1 LFQFSSDKPLSLVL
15 GAGGVRGFAHVG
27 VLEAL
32 AERGFRISEIVGT
45 SAGAIIGSFY
55 AAVGLSLDD
64 LRRLGLN
71 MTSRHLLAWAWLR
84 RAPQSV
90 RQRFLH
96 RAGII
101 PEYIQLLSEASGRT
115 LHHGV
120 ERLGVVCYDLNRRE
134 EIFFHYPD
142 SDFPLED
149 AARGSAAIPGFFP
162 SRRCE
167 IAGRVLRLVDGGV
180 VNCLPVDKLFAPP
193 FTPQQVLVVDV
204 SGHAKARAE
213 NAVRVER
220 LRQRYPQIPIVM
232 LTPDTLGRGTVI
244 YRQRDL
250 QGLIDSG
257 RRRAEELFS
266 EARQDSQN

>member
-1 LFQFSSDKPLSLVL
+1 MLQLNHDKPLSLVL

-32 AERGFRISEIVGT
+32 AERGFHVSEIIGT
-45 SAGAIIGSFY
+45 SAGAIIASFY

-64 LRRLGLN
+64 LRRLGLH

-84 RAPQSV
+84 RAPESV
-90 RQRFLH
+90 RQRFIH

-101 PEYIQLLSEASGRT
+101 PEYLELLSQASGRT

-193 FTPQQVLVVDV
+193 FAPQQALIVDV
-204 SGHAKARAE
+204 SGHAPARAE
-213 NAVRVER
+213 NAARVER
-220 LRQRYPQIPIVM
+220 LRQQFPQLPMAM

-250 QGLIDSG
+250 QELIDSG
-257 RRRAEELFS
+257 RRRTEELFACS
-266 EARQDSQN
+266 R

>member
-1 LFQFSSDKPLSLVL
+1 MFQFSSDKPLSLVL

-32 AERGFRISEIVGT
+32 TERGFRISEIVGT

-55 AAVGLSLDD
+55 AAVGLSLAD

-84 RAPQSV
+84 RAPAGI
-90 RQRFLH
+90 RRRFIH

-101 PEYIQLLSEASGRT
+101 PEYIQLLSDASGRT

-120 ERLGVVCYDLNRRE
+120 NRLGVVCYDLNRRE
-134 EIFFHYPD
+134 EVFFHYPD
-142 SDFPLED
+142 SEFPLED

-167 IAGRVLRLVDGGV
+167 FAGRVLRLVDGGV

-193 FTPQQVLVVDV
+193 FAPQQVLVVDV
-204 SGHAKARAE
+204 SSHLTARAE
-213 NAVRVER
+213 NAARVEI
-220 LRQRYPQIPIVM
+220 LRQQQPQIPIVM
-232 LTPDTLGRGTVI
+232 LTPDTLGKGTVI

-257 RRRAEELFS
+257 RRSAEKMFS
-266 EARQDSQN
+266 EGRQDLQD